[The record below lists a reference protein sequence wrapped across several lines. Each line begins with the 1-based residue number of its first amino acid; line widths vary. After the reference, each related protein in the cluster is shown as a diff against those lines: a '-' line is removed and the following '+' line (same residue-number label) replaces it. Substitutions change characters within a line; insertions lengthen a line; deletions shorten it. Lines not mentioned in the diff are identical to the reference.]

1 MSYDDFMK
9 NMHMLDIVH
18 LGPQTFSRLG
28 LPEVQKY
35 DLSNFIKTM
44 VSCTLMFNAFK
55 QNFRTQ

>member
-28 LPEVQKY
+28 LPEVNISQEIH
-35 DLSNFIKTM
+35 LEQI
-44 VSCTLMFNAFK
+44 L
-55 QNFRTQ
+55 

>member
-28 LPEVQKY
+28 LPEV
-35 DLSNFIKTM
+35 NIH
-44 VSCTLMFNAFK
+44 VSQEIHLE
-55 QNFRTQ
+55 QIL